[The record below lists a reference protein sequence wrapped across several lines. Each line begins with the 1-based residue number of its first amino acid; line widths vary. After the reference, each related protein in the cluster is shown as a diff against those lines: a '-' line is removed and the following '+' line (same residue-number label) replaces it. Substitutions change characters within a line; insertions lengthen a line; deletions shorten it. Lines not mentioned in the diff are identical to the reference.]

1 MNKAKFLKLNFLYT
15 LILMQLGFTSC
26 KSDDGGDK
34 QHTPTPPPISEV
46 DSTFTNP
53 IVNNGPDPWVYQYE
67 KVYYYTHTMGNRIGI
82 YKTDAISELGEVR
95 STTVWTPPASGPYS
109 KNIWAPEL
117 HRIDEKWYFYFAADD
132 GDDKNHRMFVIENDS
147 PDPTVGTW
155 EFKGQ
160 VTSTSDKWA
169 IDGTVFD
176 YEGQLYF
183 IWSGWR
189 GDDDPGIQQL
199 YIAKMTN
206 PWTIEGDR
214 VMISE
219 PTYDWEKNGLVNE
232 GPQILRN
239 KNDEVFL
246 IYSASG
252 CWTDDYKL
260 GMLTLNEGGD
270 PLNPDDWQ
278 KKSEPVFSKKP
289 EHNAYGP
296 GHNSFFKSPDGTE
309 DWIIYHAN
317 PESGQGC
324 GNNRSTRIQK
334 FEWTEEGAPDFGEP
348 VRINTPLDKPSGEV
362 TE

>member
-1 MNKAKFLKLNFLYT
+1 MSKTSFLNLHIYVFFV
-15 LILMQLGFTSC
+15 IQLVFTSC
-26 KSDDGGDK
+26 KSDDGGDTK
-34 QHTPTPPPISEV
+34 QPPTPEPISDV

-53 IVNNGPDPWVYQYE
+53 IVNNGPDPWVYQHE
-67 KVYYYTHTMGNRIGI
+67 DVYYYTHTMGNRIGI
-82 YKTDAISELGEVR
+82 YKTNAISELGEVQSR
-95 STTVWTPPASGPYS
+95 VIWTPPISGSYS

-117 HRIDEKWYFYFAADD
+117 HRVGDKWYFYFAADD

-147 PDPTVGTW
+147 EDPTVGTW

-160 VTSTSDKWA
+160 ITDTSDKWA
-169 IDGTVFD
+169 IDGTIFD

-199 YIAKMTN
+199 YIAKMTD
-206 PWTIEGDR
+206 PWTIEGER

-239 KNDEVFL
+239 EDNEVFL
-246 IYSASG
+246 IYSSSG

-260 GMLTLNEGGD
+260 GMLTFNEGGD
-270 PLNPDDWQ
+270 PLNPEDWQ

-289 EHNAYGP
+289 EHKAYGP

-324 GNNRSTRIQK
+324 GGNRSTRIQQ
-334 FEWTEEGAPDFGEP
+334 FQWTEEGEPDFGEP
-348 VRINTPLDKPSGEV
+348 VNINTPIDKPSGEIS
-362 TE
+362 E